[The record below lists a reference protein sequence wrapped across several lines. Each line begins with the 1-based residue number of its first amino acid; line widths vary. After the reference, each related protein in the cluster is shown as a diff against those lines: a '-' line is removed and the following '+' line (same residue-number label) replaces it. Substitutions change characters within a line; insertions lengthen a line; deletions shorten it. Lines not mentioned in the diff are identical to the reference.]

1 MTYLWCLTHMAWC
14 CWQCSTRQ
22 PHSPGSPHMQS
33 GFSDSI
39 EKEIDSILDEVD
51 RDGNGEIDYEA
62 RLAGINLN

>member
-1 MTYLWCLTHMAWC
+1 
-14 CWQCSTRQ
+14 
-22 PHSPGSPHMQS
+22 MQS